1 MSIISSYL
9 CKKVVLPAHFGE
21 CAEGAFAATEKR
33 ENLGISVSRRALD
46 CRAASEPRLLCAD
59 GARPT
64 AERRENRSNSVSRVI
79 LKSQRYVRIT
89 VTLRGRFPSSRRDAQ

>member
-33 ENLGISVSRRALD
+33 EDFGTSVSRGTLER
-46 CRAASEPRLLCAD
+46 RVTSKTRLLCAD
-59 GARPT
+59 GVRPA

-79 LKSQRYVRIT
+79 LKSQGYLNNT
-89 VTLRGRFPSSRRDAQ
+89 VTLCGMFPSRRRDTQ